1 MHGSTGNQHPPPL
14 VPRSVHSRT
23 LGHSQGRHAVQ
34 DLAAHSGFHPLTL
47 QRSGPD
53 HRTDDGLVPTH
64 RGVGQTSLAV
74 AGPGVPRALSEA
86 RSRSDVAIA
95 LSGARGLRTELR
107 VLRRWYEHPWRA
119 ALTVALYRSVDSL
132 GVVGRVCRDPC
143 QRALDLLEHRGYT
156 SRIASLAASQITGG
170 DITSI
175 RIDDKVELAPSAV
188 LGRLAHVPAMNLDAG
203 TIHEDVN
210 RSVMAGPV
218 ERDLAESLGTSREGC
233 LVRNLQW
240 QSVYLYQRLQAAL
253 GLSPREMKHHAK
265 RQRGLDCQVRV
276 LALSTSFPA
285 WWGGPLT
292 DGFVG
297 EPEGQRAAGDQS
309 LIIGRPVRD
318 LVSLLDVLGLAPL
331 ETAHRGSG
339 IWGST

>member
-1 MHGSTGNQHPPPL
+1 MRHHAAGLPVAGQHQALMHGSTGNQHPPPL

-64 RGVGQTSLAV
+64 RGFGQTSLAV

-119 ALTVALYRSVDSL
+119 ALTVSLYRSVDSL

-143 QRALDLLEHRGYT
+143 QRALDRLE
-156 SRIASLAASQITGG
+156 
-170 DITSI
+170 
-175 RIDDKVELAPSAV
+175 
-188 LGRLAHVPAMNLDAG
+188 
-203 TIHEDVN
+203 
-210 RSVMAGPV
+210 
-218 ERDLAESLGTSREGC
+218 
-233 LVRNLQW
+233 
-240 QSVYLYQRLQAAL
+240 
-253 GLSPREMKHHAK
+253 
-265 RQRGLDCQVRV
+265 QRG
-276 LALSTSFPA
+276 
-285 WWGGPLT
+285 
-292 DGFVG
+292 
-297 EPEGQRAAGDQS
+297 
-309 LIIGRPVRD
+309 
-318 LVSLLDVLGLAPL
+318 
-331 ETAHRGSG
+331 
-339 IWGST
+339 

>member
-1 MHGSTGNQHPPPL
+1 MTRPARSYHGYRFPPEIISHAVWLYYRFCLSFRDVEDLLALMHGSTGNQQPPPL

-119 ALTVALYRSVDSL
+119 ALTVSLYRSVDSL
-132 GVVGRVCRDPC
+132 GVVGRGLPRPM
-143 QRALDLLEHRGYT
+143 
-156 SRIASLAASQITGG
+156 
-170 DITSI
+170 
-175 RIDDKVELAPSAV
+175 
-188 LGRLAHVPAMNLDAG
+188 PAGA
-203 TIHEDVN
+203 
-210 RSVMAGPV
+210 R
-218 ERDLAESLGTSREGC
+218 
-233 LVRNLQW
+233 
-240 QSVYLYQRLQAAL
+240 
-253 GLSPREMKHHAK
+253 
-265 RQRGLDCQVRV
+265 
-276 LALSTSFPA
+276 PA
-285 WWGGPLT
+285 
-292 DGFVG
+292 
-297 EPEGQRAAGDQS
+297 
-309 LIIGRPVRD
+309 
-318 LVSLLDVLGLAPL
+318 
-331 ETAHRGSG
+331 
-339 IWGST
+339 

>member
-1 MHGSTGNQHPPPL
+1 MPATA
-14 VPRSVHSRT
+14 PRGLAIGEALQCRAT
-23 LGHSQGRHAVQ
+23 TCLDAVWP
-34 DLAAHSGFHPLTL
+34 LAA
-47 QRSGPD
+47 
-53 HRTDDGLVPTH
+53 GL
-64 RGVGQTSLAV
+64 A
-74 AGPGVPRALSEA
+74 
-86 RSRSDVAIA
+86 
-95 LSGARGLRTELR
+95 
-107 VLRRWYEHPWRA
+107 
-119 ALTVALYRSVDSL
+119 
-132 GVVGRVCRDPC
+132 
-143 QRALDLLEHRGYT
+143 RGYT

-203 TIHEDVN
+203 TVHEDVN

-233 LVRNLQW
+233 LVRNLQC
-240 QSVYLYQRLQAAL
+240 QSVYLYQRQQAAL

-339 IWGST
+339 MVVSRIFRTFRSASLGLSCYAADSRRGVCTNSAVR